1 MLQCNKKIHSDK
13 EKFCVL
19 RFEHISVHSNNSA
32 MGIAGLLHSP
42 ALGDVDI

>member
-1 MLQCNKKIHSDK
+1 MLQRNKKIHLDK

-19 RFEHISVHSNNSA
+19 RFEYINVHSNNSA

-42 ALGDVDI
+42 TLGDVDI